1 MNVTTRFSGTRHASA
16 RALGFRGAAASR
28 AGRPAAPGLGR
39 SLRCEHL
46 RRDGAGPV
54 SANQQE
60 EDVSVEKTPE
70 ETTEKF
76 GLEVGLFKALTA
88 KNKDGSEKKAS
99 AKSLLTKYG
108 SAYLLTSISFA
119 LVSFSLCYFLVSV
132 GIDVP
137 ALLAKFGLNVSNGG
151 EKVGRVAIAY
161 AAHKAA
167 SPIRFPPTVA
177 LTPVVAQLMG
187 KKSKGSKDHQQ
198 QGQNENE

>member
-1 MNVTTRFSGTRHASA
+1 MNVTTRFSGARASV
-16 RALGFRGAAASR
+16 RALGFRGGAASR
-28 AGRPAAPGLGR
+28 AGRPVAPGLGR
-39 SLRCEHL
+39 SLRCEQL

-60 EDVSVEKTPE
+60 EDVSVDRTPE

-76 GLEVGLFKALTA
+76 GLEVGLFKTLTA

-99 AKSLLTKYG
+99 AKGLLTKYG

-119 LVSFSLCYFLVSV
+119 IVSFSLCYFLVSV

-137 ALLAKFGLNVSNGG
+137 ALLGKLGLHVSSGG

-187 KKSKGSKDHQQ
+187 KKGEDEQKQDDAIK
-198 QGQNENE
+198 NE